1 MNGSIPATP
10 TINALGSGFN
20 LPSDVAV
27 DESGKVFVA
36 DTHNNEVKEILVGGN
51 FGFVNVGSSATNP
64 VTFNFTFGA
73 SVTLGPTAVLTQG
86 AAHLDFT
93 DAGGSTCTA
102 KTYTTGATC
111 GVNVTFKPTVPGPRY
126 GAAVLQDSS
135 GNALATG
142 DMQGTGIGPR
152 VNFLPGT
159 QSTVGS
165 LGSFFQPVGVA
176 VDGSGNVYVADRGT
190 RSVKEALA
198 PNYTTVNTLASG
210 FSFSFP
216 VGLAVDGSGNVYF
229 SDQGSGA
236 VKEILAVN
244 GSIPA
249 NPTIVSLASG
259 FSVPSG
265 VAVDGNGN
273 VFVTD
278 QGNSAVKEILAVN
291 GSIPATPTINTLGS
305 GFSSPAGVAVDQYG
319 DVFVA
324 DTDNSE
330 VKEILEV
337 NGSIPANPTIITLGS
352 GFSVPT
358 GVAVDG
364 NGNVY
369 VADQGNSAVK
379 EILALSYTTVN
390 TLGGGFFQPVGVAV
404 DGKGNV
410 YVSDYRGTF
419 VEKLDFA
426 DPPSLSFATTAE
438 GSTSTDSPK
447 TVTVENGGN
456 ATLTFPTPATGTNP
470 LIFLQGYM
478 LDHTTTCPQLS
489 TNSSPGTL
497 DPGDTCTYA
506 VDFSPTLPGNFAG
519 PYLVLTDNNLN
530 APSPSYAT
538 QIVALSGTAT
548 AASTFVLNSS
558 LSSLTVSLGT
568 SGTTTITVTPIG
580 GFTGNVALTAVFSS
594 TPPGTTVVP
603 IPSLSPTNV
612 SVTGASPGTST
623 LTISTTAPTSA
634 VLVHPERPSVPW
646 YAAGLAALAGLLI
659 FGMPAPRRRWRTVL
673 AMAMLLVALTGGVL
687 GCTKAAGTSNPG
699 TTGGSG
705 SGGSGGT
712 STLGTTPGTYTVTVT
727 GTSGAI
733 TQTTVFTL
741 VVTSSTGPVTQTSY
755 KLVFQTQPPAYNNT
769 NQVLNPAVVVQVQ
782 DASGNLV
789 TGSSAPV
796 SISSTPA
803 GLVGNLTVIATAGVA
818 TFNSA
823 WFTRTANFTLTASS
837 PGIASATSSLTVGNH
852 LHDWAGNGRSGALLY
867 DPVSGQAYTALS
879 NGDGTY
885 QYVSNILTPSYDTLL
900 TGDFNG
906 DGKADLIVYNSTSGL
921 AYIGFGKGD
930 GTFNFQSLSWNPG
943 YDFVEAGDING
954 DGKTDVFLYNSTIG
968 SASTGISNGDGTFT
982 YQGVGISTGFTF
994 VRLAD
999 FTGNGKADLFM
1010 YASSTGNAYTGISNG
1025 SGGFTYTSL
1034 ILDQNYN
1041 LLDIGDLNGDGKAD
1055 LILYNSSTG
1064 GAFTGIGNGSGGFS
1078 TITPLTLS
1086 SGFTS
1091 VRLAD
1096 YSGNG
1101 LADVTLYNNATTTAF
1116 FGTGTGT
1123 GTFNFQS
1130 MSWSAGY
1137 NNVVPEDVNGDG
1149 KVDVILYN
1157 NSTGTEYTGIS
1168 NGDGTFSYTYQDW
1181 STGRVLAQ

>member
-1 MNGSIPATP
+1 M
-10 TINALGSGFN
+10 
-20 LPSDVAV
+20 
-27 DESGKVFVA
+27 
-36 DTHNNEVKEILVGGN
+36 
-51 FGFVNVGSSATNP
+51 
-64 VTFNFTFGA
+64 
-73 SVTLGPTAVLTQG
+73 
-86 AAHLDFT
+86 
-93 DAGGSTCTA
+93 
-102 KTYTTGATC
+102 
-111 GVNVTFKPTVPGPRY
+111 
-126 GAAVLQDSS
+126 
-135 GNALATG
+135 
-142 DMQGTGIGPR
+142 
-152 VNFLPGT
+152 
-159 QSTVGS
+159 
-165 LGSFFQPVGVA
+165 
-176 VDGSGNVYVADRGT
+176 
-190 RSVKEALA
+190 
-198 PNYTTVNTLASG
+198 
-210 FSFSFP
+210 
-216 VGLAVDGSGNVYF
+216 
-229 SDQGSGA
+229 
-236 VKEILAVN
+236 
-244 GSIPA
+244 
-249 NPTIVSLASG
+249 
-259 FSVPSG
+259 
-265 VAVDGNGN
+265 
-273 VFVTD
+273 
-278 QGNSAVKEILAVN
+278 
-291 GSIPATPTINTLGS
+291 
-305 GFSSPAGVAVDQYG
+305 
-319 DVFVA
+319 
-324 DTDNSE
+324 
-330 VKEILEV
+330 
-337 NGSIPANPTIITLGS
+337 
-352 GFSVPT
+352 
-358 GVAVDG
+358 
-364 NGNVY
+364 
-369 VADQGNSAVK
+369 
-379 EILALSYTTVN
+379 
-390 TLGGGFFQPVGVAV
+390 
-404 DGKGNV
+404 
-410 YVSDYRGTF
+410 
-419 VEKLDFA
+419 
-426 DPPSLSFATTAE
+426 
-438 GSTSTDSPK
+438 
-447 TVTVENGGN
+447 
-456 ATLTFPTPATGTNP
+456 
-470 LIFLQGYM
+470 
-478 LDHTTTCPQLS
+478 
-489 TNSSPGTL
+489 
-497 DPGDTCTYA
+497 
-506 VDFSPTLPGNFAG
+506 
-519 PYLVLTDNNLN
+519 LTDNNLN

-538 QIVALSGTAT
+538 QIIALSGTAT

-558 LSSLTVSLGT
+558 LSNLTVSLGT

-612 SVTGASPGTST
+612 SITGASTGTST

-634 VLVHPERPSVPW
+634 VLVHPERPGVPW
-646 YAAGLAALAGLLI
+646 YAAGLAALAGLLL

-727 GTSGAI
+727 GTSGTI

-769 NQVLNPAVVVQVQ
+769 NQVLNPAVVVQIQ

-796 SISSTPA
+796 SISSAPA

-885 QYVSNILTPSYDTLL
+885 QYVSNTFSAGFDTLL

-930 GTFNFQSLSWNPG
+930 GTFNFQSLSWSPG

-999 FTGNGKADLFM
+999 FTGNGKADLFI
-1010 YASSTGNAYTGISNG
+1010 YAAQRAMLTPASVMARVALPSPRSSSPRTTTCSIS
-1025 SGGFTYTSL
+1025 
-1034 ILDQNYN
+1034 
-1041 LLDIGDLNGDGKAD
+1041 GDLNGDGKAD

-1101 LADVTLYNNATTTAF
+1101 LAGVTLYNNATTTAF

-1130 MSWSAGY
+1130 LSWSAGY

-1168 NGDGTFSYTYQDW
+1168 NGDGTFNYTYQDW